1 MKQKLLK
8 TLVLL
13 CALIVGSISSWA
25 ETTTYQHVFN
35 AKPNT
40 GSNVVLSSVKW
51 NVEATNLNGYNSANY
66 AGVQIGSSKNNGSI
80 TLTSSSAWG
89 EESGTTYEGKTK
101 ITEVRL
107 WLNLGGTSV
116 TPTVTIGGKQATSDG
131 TTVKKNST
139 AGSDWTKATKVTFTP
154 ADGGDKGQ
162 VVINVATVKAGYIC
176 CVEIDCETPPAA
188 AAVETP
194 VFNVGTGTYTAVQ
207 NVTITCATTGTT
219 IYYTTDGT
227 EPTSSSSVYST
238 PVAINESCTLKAI
251 AIKGEDASNVATA
264 TYTIFPVHHAGTVED
279 PYTVADARNAIDA
292 NTGLTDVYVSGIVF
306 EGGSSLSSGAMNYWI
321 SDDGLET
328 DKFYIYKGKGLSGA
342 DFSATSDVQ
351 VGDVVVVYG
360 TIMKF
365 DNTIYEFKAG
375 SQLSSLVRPAVP
387 RILTTPATISELEYV
402 TGNGPSAAQT
412 FTVSGSNLTA
422 DITLALSG
430 TDFEMSLSEGSGY
443 TNSLTL
449 TQTEGA
455 VAETTVYVRLKEGLE
470 INDYAGTITLTSA
483 DATTKTINLSGNVT
497 PTLFTWDLSTDSYDA
512 NPTEETISWTNA
524 IAVMENNRNGD
535 NTAVNNYIP
544 TTQSSTRFYKNNI
557 LTISPTSGYMITRV
571 VFTAKSENYA
581 SNLKNSTWTNA
592 TAEVSGM
599 TVTVTPTDGASAITA
614 TIGGTCGFTAVKV
627 YYQTATATINIA
639 AACTDGD
646 KCYGTYSNSKAFIV
660 PADLTVYEVSVNED
674 ALRLAAYA
682 TGDIVPA
689 NTGVLVAGDA
699 GDHNVVLTT
708 GGTSKLGADN
718 MLRATG
724 AGIDAAAMSEADAN
738 CKFYRLTMHGGTQI
752 GFFWGAEKGAAFA
765 VPANKAYLAVPNAE
779 AGAVKGFRFGENT
792 DGISE
797 IMSNGENEK
806 MSAIYDL
813 SGRRVVKPTKGLYIV
828 NGKKVV
834 K

>member
-13 CALIVGSISSWA
+13 CALIVGSATSWA
-25 ETTTYQHVFN
+25 EDV
-35 AKPNT
+35 
-40 GSNVVLSSVKW
+40 
-51 NVEATNLNGYNSANY
+51 
-66 AGVQIGSSKNNGSI
+66 I
-80 TLTSSSAWG
+80 
-89 EESGTTYEGKTK
+89 
-101 ITEVRL
+101 
-107 WLNLGGTSV
+107 
-116 TPTVTIGGKQATSDG
+116 
-131 TTVKKNST
+131 
-139 AGSDWTKATKVTFTP
+139 VTFNPST
-154 ADGGDKGQ
+154 D
-162 VVINVATVKAGYIC
+162 
-176 CVEIDCETPPAA
+176 
-188 AAVETP
+188 
-194 VFNVGTGTYTAVQ
+194 VGTGTAASGSNSVSKNGITISCTAGGFAISGGAHYRLASSSKTTISSTVG
-207 NVTITCATTGTT
+207 NIKKIVITGPTGTGSNSISKFGTNTGWTLNTTAGTATWTGDAESVTISAKSGQVRPTSIAVTYTPTAGASSIATPTFSVDGGTYTKAQSVELSCATDGAT
-219 IYYTTDGT
+219 IYYTLDGL
-227 EPTSSSSVYST
+227 EPTEKST
-238 PVAINESCTLKAI
+238 EYTSAI
-251 AIKGEDASNVATA
+251 AVATTTTIKAKAFKGGEASDVATA

-292 NTGLTDVYVSGIVF
+292 NTGLTDVYVSGIVC

-321 SDDGLET
+321 SGDGSET
-328 DKFYIYKGKGLSGA
+328 DKFEIFKGKGLSGA
-342 DFSATSDVQ
+342 DFTATSDVQ

-360 TIMKF
+360 TITKYKS
-365 DNTIYEFKAG
+365 TYEFGAG
-375 SQLSSLVRPAVP
+375 SQLSSLVRPVVST
-387 RILTTPATISELEYV
+387 ILTTPATISELEYV

-412 FTVSGSNLTA
+412 FTVSGKNLTA

-449 TQTEGA
+449 TQTAGA
-455 VAETTVYVRLKEGLE
+455 VDETTVYVRLKEGLE
-470 INDYAGTITLTSA
+470 INDYEGTITLTSA

-497 PTLFTWDLSTDSYDA
+497 PTYFTWDLSINSYDA

-544 TTQSSTRFYKNNI
+544 TTQSSTRFYTNNF

-581 SNLKNSTWTNA
+581 STLKRSAWTNA
-592 TAEVSGM
+592 TAEASGM
-599 TVTVTPTDGASAITA
+599 TVTVTPTDGVSAIKA

-627 YYQTATATINIA
+627 YYQTATATIKLA

-660 PADLTVYEVSVNED
+660 PADLTVYEVSVIGGEM
-674 ALRLAAYA
+674 LLEAYV
-682 TGDIVPA
+682 TNDIVPA
-689 NTGVLVAGDA
+689 NTGVLVAGTA
-699 GDHNVVLTT
+699 GDHNVVLST
-708 GGTSKLGADN
+708 GGTSKLGAYN

-724 AGIDAAAMSEADAN
+724 TGIDAAAMSAADAS
-738 CKFYRLTMHGGTQI
+738 CKFYRLTMHEGTQI
-752 GFFWGAEKGAAFA
+752 GFFWGAEDGAAFA
-765 VPANKAYLAVPNAE
+765 VAANKAYLAVPEGE
-779 AGAVKGFRFGENT
+779 AGLVKGFRFGENT
-792 DGISE
+792 DAISE

>member
-13 CALIVGSISSWA
+13 CALIVGSATSWA
-25 ETTTYQHVFN
+25 DNYKLV
-35 AKPNT
+35 K
-40 GSNVVLSSVKW
+40 NVSELSEGDVILI
-51 NVEATNLNGYNSANY
+51 A
-66 AGVQIGSSKNNGSI
+66 
-80 TLTSSSAWG
+80 
-89 EESGTTYEGKTK
+89 SGTTGSVKA
-101 ITEVRL
+101 
-107 WLNLGGTSV
+107 LGAQNSNNRAAASV
-116 TPTVTIGGKQATSDG
+116 TVTDGVISSIGDAVELTLDAKNASGNYTLKSSTGYLYAANTAKGTKNYLKEKDSKVYWSIEVNTS
-131 TTVKKNST
+131 TY
-139 AGSDWTKATKVTFTP
+139 
-154 ADGGDKGQ
+154 
-162 VVINVATVKAGYIC
+162 VATIKDKDSSCNGKNWLLFNSNSALFSCYSSGQDNVYIYKKE
-176 CVEIDCETPPAA
+176 VVVSAVATPTFS
-188 AAVETP
+188 VD
-194 VFNVGTGTYTAVQ
+194 GGTYTKAQSVELSCE
-207 NVTITCATTGTT
+207 TDGAT
-219 IYYTTDGT
+219 IYYTLDGS
-227 EPTSSSSVYST
+227 EPTESSTEYTS
-238 PVAINESCTLKAI
+238 AI
-251 AIKGEDASNVATA
+251 AVATTTTIKAKAFKGGEASGVATA
-264 TYTIFPVHHAGTVED
+264 TYTILPVHHAGTVED

-292 NTGLTDVYVSGIVF
+292 NTGLDNVYVSGIVC
-306 EGGSSLSSGAMNYWI
+306 EGAPSLLSGAMSYWI
-321 SDDGLET
+321 SYDGSET

-342 DFSATSDVQ
+342 DFTATSDVQ

-402 TGNGPSAAQT
+402 TGNGPSDAQT

-422 DITLALSG
+422 NITLALSG
-430 TDFEMSLSEGSGY
+430 SDFEMSLSEGSGY

-483 DATTKTINLSGNVT
+483 DATTKTIDLTGSVT

-524 IAVMENNRNGD
+524 IAVMENNRNGK

-571 VFTAKSENYA
+571 VFTATSENYA
-581 SNLKNSTWTNA
+581 STLKSSAWTNA
-592 TAEVSGM
+592 TAKASGM
-599 TVTVTPTDGASAITA
+599 TVTVTPTDGVSAIRA
-614 TIGGTCGFTAVKV
+614 TIGGACGFTAVKV

-639 AACTDGD
+639 AACTDGN

-660 PADLTVYEVSVNED
+660 PADLTVYEVSVIGGEM
-674 ALRLAAYA
+674 LLEAYA
-682 TGDIVPA
+682 KDDIVPA
-689 NTGVLVAGDA
+689 NTGVLVAGTA
-699 GDHNVVLTT
+699 GEHNVVLST

-724 AGIDAAAMSEADAN
+724 TGIDAAAMAAADAS

-765 VPANKAYLAVPNAE
+765 VAANKAYLAVPNTE
-779 AGAVKGFRFGENT
+779 AGLVKGFRFGENT
-792 DGISE
+792 DAISE

>member
-1 MKQKLLK
+1 MEGASATTSGTIYLYKRTQGGTETELATKAVSGSSSV
-8 TLVLL
+8 T
-13 CALIVGSISSWA
+13 CSISSN
-25 ETTTYQHVFN
+25 ETFSSTDILKVSYVGTAKAIKVTT
-35 AKPNT
+35 
-40 GSNVVLSSVKW
+40 LSYS
-51 NVEATNLNGYNSANY
+51 Y
-66 AGVQIGSSKNNGSI
+66 
-80 TLTSSSAWG
+80 
-89 EESGTTYEGKTK
+89 
-101 ITEVRL
+101 
-107 WLNLGGTSV
+107 
-116 TPTVTIGGKQATSDG
+116 
-131 TTVKKNST
+131 ST
-139 AGSDWTKATKVTFTP
+139 AGGSS
-154 ADGGDKGQ
+154 
-162 VVINVATVKAGYIC
+162 
-176 CVEIDCETPPAA
+176 
-188 AAVETP
+188 AAVFAPTFSVP
-194 VFNVGTGTYTAVQ
+194 GGTYTKPQSVELS
-207 NVTITCATTGTT
+207 CATDGAT
-219 IYYTTDGT
+219 IYYTLDGS
-227 EPTSSSSVYST
+227 EPTESSTEYTS
-238 PVAINESCTLKAI
+238 AI
-251 AIKGEDASNVATA
+251 AVATTTTIKAKAFKGGEASGVATA

-292 NTGLTDVYVSGIVF
+292 NTGLTDVYVSGIVY

-342 DFSATSDVQ
+342 DFTATSDVQ

-360 TIMKF
+360 TITKY
-365 DNTIYEFKAG
+365 NSIYEFGAG
-375 SQLSSLVRPAVP
+375 SQLYSLDRPVVP
-387 RILTTPATISELEYV
+387 TILTTPATISELEYV

-470 INDYAGTITLTSA
+470 INDYDGTITLTSA
-483 DATTKTINLSGNVT
+483 GATDRTIDLTGSVT
-497 PTLFTWDLSTDSYDA
+497 PTLFTWNLSEDQT
-512 NPTEETISWTNA
+512 
-524 IAVMENNRNGD
+524 
-535 NTAVNNYIP
+535 NTATEDEMTWVGTYATMEAAKAGSGTKTNNYYP
-544 TTQSSTRFYKNNI
+544 GSGASSTRFYTNST
-557 LTISPTSGYMITRV
+557 LTITPASGYMITSIE
-571 VFTAKSENYA
+571 FTATTEKYA
-581 SNLKNSTWTNA
+581 TALATSTWDNA
-592 TAEVSGM
+592 SAAASEY

-614 TIGGTCGFTAVKV
+614 TIGGTCGFTEVKV
-627 YYQTATATINIA
+627 YYQPTATINIA

-660 PADLTVYEVSVNED
+660 PADLTVYEVSVIGGEM
-674 ALRLAAYA
+674 LLEAYD
-682 TGDIVPA
+682 TKDIVPA

-708 GGTSKLGADN
+708 GGISKLGADN

-724 AGIDAAAMSEADAN
+724 TGIDAAAMSEADAN
-738 CKFYRLTMHGGTQI
+738 CKFYRLTMHKGSQI
-752 GFFWGAEKGAAFA
+752 GFFWGAENGAAFA
-765 VPANKAYLAVPNAE
+765 VPANKAYLAVPNTE
-779 AGAVKGFRFGENT
+779 AGLVKGFRFGENT
-792 DGISE
+792 DAISE

>member
-1 MKQKLLK
+1 MEGASATTSGTIYLYKRTQGGTETELATKAVSGSSSV
-8 TLVLL
+8 T
-13 CALIVGSISSWA
+13 CSISSN
-25 ETTTYQHVFN
+25 ETFSSTDILKVSYVGTAKAIKVTT
-35 AKPNT
+35 
-40 GSNVVLSSVKW
+40 LSYS
-51 NVEATNLNGYNSANY
+51 Y
-66 AGVQIGSSKNNGSI
+66 
-80 TLTSSSAWG
+80 
-89 EESGTTYEGKTK
+89 
-101 ITEVRL
+101 
-107 WLNLGGTSV
+107 
-116 TPTVTIGGKQATSDG
+116 
-131 TTVKKNST
+131 ST
-139 AGSDWTKATKVTFTP
+139 AGGSS
-154 ADGGDKGQ
+154 
-162 VVINVATVKAGYIC
+162 
-176 CVEIDCETPPAA
+176 
-188 AAVETP
+188 AAVFAPTFSVP
-194 VFNVGTGTYTAVQ
+194 GGTYTKPQSVELS
-207 NVTITCATTGTT
+207 CATDGAT
-219 IYYTTDGT
+219 IYYTLDGL
-227 EPTSSSSVYST
+227 EPTEKST
-238 PVAINESCTLKAI
+238 EYTSAI
-251 AIKGEDASNVATA
+251 AVATTTTIKAKAFKGGEASDVATA

-292 NTGLTDVYVSGIVF
+292 NTGLTDVYVSGIVC

-321 SDDGLET
+321 SGDGSET
-328 DKFYIYKGKGLSGA
+328 DKFEIFKGKGLSGA
-342 DFSATSDVQ
+342 DFTATSDVQ

-360 TIMKF
+360 TITKYKS
-365 DNTIYEFKAG
+365 TYEFGAG
-375 SQLSSLVRPAVP
+375 SQLSSLVRPVVST
-387 RILTTPATISELEYV
+387 ILTTPATISELEYV

-412 FTVSGSNLTA
+412 FTVSGKNLTA

-449 TQTEGA
+449 TQTAGA
-455 VAETTVYVRLKEGLE
+455 VDETTVYVRLKEGLE
-470 INDYAGTITLTSA
+470 INNYAGTITLTSA

-497 PTLFTWDLSTDSYDA
+497 PTYFTWDLSTNSYDA

-524 IAVMENNRNGD
+524 IAVMENNRNGN

-581 SNLKNSTWTNA
+581 STLKSSTWTNA
-592 TAEVSGM
+592 TAEASGT

-614 TIGGTCGFTAVKV
+614 TIGGTCGFTAVTV
-627 YYQTATATINIA
+627 YYQPTATINLA

-660 PADLTVYEVSVNED
+660 PADLTVYEVSVIGGEM
-674 ALRLAAYA
+674 LLEAYD
-682 TGDIVPA
+682 TKDIVPA

-699 GDHNVVLTT
+699 GDHNVVLST

-724 AGIDAAAMSEADAN
+724 TGIDAAAMSEADAN
-738 CKFYRLTMHGGTQI
+738 CKFYRLTMHEGTQI
-752 GFFWGAEKGAAFA
+752 GFFWGAEDGDAFA
-765 VPANKAYLAVPNAE
+765 VAANKAYLAVPNTE

-792 DGISE
+792 DAISE

-806 MSAIYDL
+806 TSAIYDL